1 MKFPIVVMLVASLTF
16 VSCSGGG
23 SDPPPIFTTQILSDP
38 VYDGDIALGFVSGT
52 YTVTQ
57 TNTQV
62 VFAGIDPATLD
73 EYRAFLDFYLGG
85 PGGVPLNA
93 GIASATLDLFINDIQ
108 PTTGTIP
115 MRIDLVYF
123 QPPNLIGTDFSRTS
137 QPALASITFPIFQS
151 DFGQHVV
158 IDVTSLMREAQR
170 LGLPDFQV
178 RIMEDLGQVDPGII
192 EIDDTTIPAD
202 RPFFAPL
209 LEVAYY

>member
-1 MKFPIVVMLVASLTF
+1 MKFPIAVMLVASLTL

-23 SDPPPIFTTQILSDP
+23 STPTIVTQILSDP
-38 VYDGDIALGFVSGT
+38 VYDDDIALSGVT

-57 TNTQV
+57 GYAKES
-62 VFAGIDPATLD
+62 VFAGIVSATGT

-93 GIASATLDLFINDIQ
+93 GIAFATLDIFINDIL

-123 QPPNLIGTDFSRTS
+123 QPPNLIGSDFNVTVL
-137 QPALASITFPIFQS
+137 PALETIYIPIYQS
-151 DFGQHVV
+151 DYLQHVL
-158 IDVTSLMREAQR
+158 INVTSLMREAQR

-178 RIMEDLGQVDPGII
+178 RIMEDLGPVVPGII
-192 EIDDTTIPAD
+192 EIDDTTIAAD
-202 RPFFAPL
+202 RPFYAPL

>member
-1 MKFPIVVMLVASLTF
+1 MRFPIVVMLVASLTL

-23 SDPPPIFTTQILSDP
+23 STPTIVTRILSDP
-38 VYDGDIALGFVSGT
+38 VYDGDIVQDSTTGVRTL
-52 YTVTQ
+52 TQ
-57 TNTQV
+57 GNTQV
-62 VFAGIDPATLD
+62 VFAGIDPVTLD

-85 PGGVPLNA
+85 PGGVPLYA
-93 GIASATLDLFINDIQ
+93 GIASATLDIFINDIL

-115 MRIDLVYF
+115 MRIDLVHF
-123 QPPNLIGTDFSRTS
+123 QPPNLISTDFGRSS

-178 RIMEDLGQVDPGII
+178 RIMEDLGPVVPGIV

-202 RPFFAPL
+202 RPIFAPL